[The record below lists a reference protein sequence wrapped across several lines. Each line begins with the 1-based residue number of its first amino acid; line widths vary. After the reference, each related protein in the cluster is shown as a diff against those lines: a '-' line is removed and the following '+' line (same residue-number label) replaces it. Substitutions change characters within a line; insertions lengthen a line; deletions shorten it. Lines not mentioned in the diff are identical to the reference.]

1 MPKLNKSLKLDE
13 FLNPKSILT
22 PGLAGGLTMLISST
36 LWVQFGWEMK
46 WTALAISLAISF
58 LVVRGMKNVPLLER
72 IIYCSLNTFIIFS
85 MGLGVHSLGSSG

>member
-1 MPKLNKSLKLDE
+1 MTKLNKSLKLDE

-36 LWVQFGWEMK
+36 LWVQFGWETK
-46 WTALAISLAISF
+46 WTALAISFAISF
-58 LVVRGMKNVPLLER
+58 LVVRGMKNVPPLER

-85 MGLGVHSLGSSG
+85 MGLGVNSLGSSG

>member
-1 MPKLNKSLKLDE
+1 MPKLNKLLKLDE
-13 FLNPKSILT
+13 FLNPKSMLT

-36 LWVQFGWEMK
+36 LWVQFGWETK

-72 IIYCSLNTFIIFS
+72 IIYCSLNTMIIFS

>member
-1 MPKLNKSLKLDE
+1 MTKLNKSLKLDE

-36 LWVQFGWEMK
+36 LWVQFGWEVK
-46 WTALAISLAISF
+46 WTAIAISLAISF

-72 IIYCSLNTFIIFS
+72 IIYCGLNTFIIFS

>member
-1 MPKLNKSLKLDE
+1 MTKLNKSLKLDE

-36 LWVQFGWEMK
+36 LWVQFGWEVK
-46 WTALAISLAISF
+46 WTAIAISLAISF

>member
-13 FLNPKSILT
+13 FLNPKSMLT

-36 LWVQFGWEMK
+36 LWDQFGWDSRF
-46 WTALAISLAISF
+46 TALAISLAISF

-72 IIYCSLNTFIIFS
+72 IIYCSLNTMIIFS
-85 MGLGVHSLGSSG
+85 MGLGVNSLGPGG